1 MAIVTLFQVR
11 EVYKSK
17 SNIVILDCS
26 KEKLVEVL
34 KQAQQVSIV
43 SETYFY
49 LLTSLDSHTVD
60 LEPFTVSMENKI
72 MIVVIVKKINIKMCI
87 LWSEQWQGM
96 NCMYNISAWRY
107 KLYGIQN
114 YRYKPTRGKRCCY
127 ANREKTTRSSS
138 TSSIGGTYS
147 IYINY
152 GRISWSLNDYSECQF
167 EMYLICFYFDSICI
181 YRTERW
187 TLPLLSYMML

>member
-1 MAIVTLFQVR
+1 MFQALR

-87 LWSEQWQGM
+87 LWSEQ
-96 NCMYNISAWRY
+96 
-107 KLYGIQN
+107 
-114 YRYKPTRGKRCCY
+114 
-127 ANREKTTRSSS
+127 
-138 TSSIGGTYS
+138 
-147 IYINY
+147 
-152 GRISWSLNDYSECQF
+152 
-167 EMYLICFYFDSICI
+167 
-181 YRTERW
+181 
-187 TLPLLSYMML
+187 